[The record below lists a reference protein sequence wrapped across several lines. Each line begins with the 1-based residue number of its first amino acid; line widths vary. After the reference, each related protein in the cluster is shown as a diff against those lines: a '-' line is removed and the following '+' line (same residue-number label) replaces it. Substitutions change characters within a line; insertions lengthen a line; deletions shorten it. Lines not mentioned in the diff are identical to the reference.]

1 MTWYNPISWFKKN
14 NIVVNLIC
22 DNPYCG
28 EEIKERDVMYDRK
41 RDRVYHDKYC
51 AKIDMAFL
59 SAQSHEHVYGKIE
72 HISRKRV
79 VNIRKANG
87 LESSVSEDNSV
98 ILK

>member
-1 MTWYNPISWFKKN
+1 MSWYNPISWFKKN
-14 NIVVNLIC
+14 NLVVKLVC

-51 AKIDMAFL
+51 ARVDMAFL
-59 SAQSHEHVYGKIE
+59 SAQSSEHVYENTE

-79 VNIRKANG
+79 FNIRKSKG
-87 LESSVSEDNSV
+87 LEENVSE
-98 ILK
+98 